1 LLCWAARLGRWQKA
15 KTCRLR
21 LLFQSQPEAQDQER
35 GRENSTLEDRG
46 SMQGPT
52 LRKPAHL
59 QLSTAAAGRETPA
72 VLAIRIAIEC
82 GHFLVHW
89 LRSTISIRLEMGFV
103 EIASLN
109 GSAGGG
115 CATATLQLS
124 SEQTSKPDVR
134 HQHPSTMNQRHGVRL
149 GSLVT
154 LAHRLGNAR
163 VLTSSM

>member
-1 LLCWAARLGRWQKA
+1 
-15 KTCRLR
+15 
-21 LLFQSQPEAQDQER
+21 
-35 GRENSTLEDRG
+35 
-46 SMQGPT
+46 MQGPT

-89 LRSTISIRLEMGFV
+89 LRSTISISLEMGFV
-103 EIASLN
+103 EVASLN

-115 CATATLQLS
+115 CATETLQLS
-124 SEQTSKPDVR
+124 SEQTYKTDVR
-134 HQHPSTMNQRHGVRL
+134 HQYPSTDQRQGVRL
-149 GSLVT
+149 GSLVS

-163 VLTSSM
+163 VLNSSIRALKVACSLSSCVCDSLQSGVACLMAQNVQCVETAT